1 MRRWRLVLKLLGRD
15 SRSGELTL
23 VVLALLIAVSNS
35 TAISLFADRLQ
46 RTMAEQA
53 AEFLAGDLVMTDAA
67 PIDDR
72 WLAQANGLGLQHS
85 QTSEFLSMLLENDEM
100 LLAAVKSVSDGYPLR
115 GQLKTSDGDLLIETS
130 VKQGPE
136 PGTAWVD
143 KWLLTALKL
152 KLGDALTVGE
162 KPLTIT
168 RVLNYEPDKR
178 SDFYSF
184 SPRVM
189 INQADLQATEVIQPG
204 SRVRY
209 GVQFKGEETALANL
223 KQALKAQ
230 LTPSQKILDI
240 HNDRPELGSA
250 LQRAERYLGLSSV
263 LVILIAGVA
272 IAMATRRYSER
283 HFSAI
288 AVLRCL
294 GATQRDIAWLYGGQF
309 LLLGLLSCAAGCGL
323 GWLAQFGLFQLL
335 KTLLPQQLANPS
347 WLAVFLGFITGMAI
361 LLAFALPPLLR
372 LQRVSPLRV
381 LRLDLAPLP
390 SSAWLIYGLAVVI
403 VTALVWRYTD
413 DAQLTATIVGIGLLA
428 LLALGLLMAG
438 LLRLAA
444 GLLPRMSLH
453 WRFGLK
459 GLLRDSKTTVTQMLA
474 FTITLT
480 AMALSFTVR
489 SDLIADWQ
497 RQLPQ
502 SAPNHFALNI
512 LPDRLEDFQN
522 DLQQAQIASNRFY
535 PVIRGRLV
543 AINQQDVQL
552 RVSKD
557 SQGEEATQRE
567 LSLTWSAQLPEDNK
581 ITAGD
586 AWQGD
591 KPGLV
596 SVEKKLA
603 DNLKIQPGD
612 QLQFNVGGTLVNATV
627 GNLRTVE
634 WDTMQPNFYMIFSPG
649 SLDGLPTTYMTSFHM
664 AAEQKPLLLTLL
676 KKYPATTVL
685 EVEQIVKQLQT
696 ILTQLTQAINL
707 LFYFALAAGFTVLF
721 TAVYATLDQ
730 RIYEGAVMRTLGARR
745 GLLRLTHIIEFG
757 LLGML
762 AGTLAAI
769 AGEAIL
775 YALYTRVMHIDYHPG
790 YLQWLLLP
798 TLGACSIG
806 LAGYWGVR
814 RVVDHSPLR
823 VLGR

>member
-1 MRRWRLVLKLLGRD
+1 MRRWRMVLKLLGRD

-23 VVLALLIAVSNS
+23 LVLALLIAVSSS

-53 AEFLAGDLVMTDAA
+53 AEFLAGDLVLTGAA
-67 PIDDR
+67 PIDAG
-72 WLAQANGLGLQHS
+72 WLAQADGLGLQHS

-100 LLAAVKSVSDGYPLR
+100 LLAAVKSVSDDYPLR
-115 GQLKTSDGDLLIETS
+115 GQLKTSDGDLLNEII
-130 VKQGPE
+130 VQHGPE

-143 KWLLTALKL
+143 KWVLSALKL
-152 KLGDALTVGE
+152 KLGDVLTVGE
-162 KPLTIT
+162 KTLTIA
-168 RVLNYEPDKR
+168 RVLSYEPDKR

-189 INQADLQATEVIQPG
+189 INQADLQATAVIQPG

-209 GVQFKGEETALANL
+209 GVQFRGEETALANL
-223 KQALKAQ
+223 KNALKPQ

-294 GATQRDIAWLYGGQF
+294 GATKRDITLLYGGQF
-309 LLLGLLSCAAGCGL
+309 LVLGVLSCGLGCGL

-347 WLAVFLGFITGMAI
+347 WLAVSLGFITGMAI

-381 LRLDLAPLP
+381 LRHDLAPLP

-403 VTALVWRYTD
+403 VSALVWRYSND
-413 DAQLTATIVGIGLLA
+413 PQLTAIIVGVGLLA
-428 LLALGLLMAG
+428 LLALGLAMAG
-438 LLRLAA
+438 LLRLMAR
-444 GLLPRMSLH
+444 LLPRMGLR

-459 GLLRDSKTTVTQMLA
+459 GLLRDSKTTVVQLLA

-502 SAPNHFALNI
+502 QAPNHFALNI
-512 LPDRLEDFQN
+512 LADRQQEFQN
-522 DLQQAQIASNRFY
+522 DLQQAQIVSSQFY
-535 PVIRGRLV
+535 PVVRGRLV
-543 AINQQDVQL
+543 AINQEDVHQ

-567 LSLTWSAQLPEDNK
+567 LSLTWSAQLPEDNQ

-612 QLQFNVGGTLVNATV
+612 QLLFNIGGTQVNATV
-627 GNLRTVE
+627 SNIRTVE
-634 WDTMQPNFYMIFSPG
+634 WDTMRPNFYMIFSPG
-649 SLDGLPTTYMTSFHM
+649 TLDGLPTTYMTSFHL
-664 AAEQKPLLLTLL
+664 AAEQKLQLLALL

-696 ILTQLTQAINL
+696 ILAQLTQAINL

-721 TAVYATLDQ
+721 ASVYATLDQ

-745 GLLRLTHIIEFG
+745 GFLRLTHIIEFG

-762 AGTLAAI
+762 AGALAVVTS
-769 AGEAIL
+769 EAIL
-775 YALYTRVMHIDYHPG
+775 YALYTRVMHIDYRPG
-790 YLQWLLLP
+790 FLQWLLLP
-798 TLGACSIG
+798 AIGACGIG
-806 LAGYWGVR
+806 VAGYWGVH
-814 RVVDHSPLR
+814 RVVNHSPLR